1 MARASMMQPRNLL
14 IALLPP
20 LFWGVGF
27 TISKPAAAQFQPL
40 FMMLMVYTVIAVIM
54 LVTHREMPRTPWPR
68 MVIISA
74 FSVTIQGALM
84 FSALA
89 HVDATTANLVL
100 QTQVP
105 IAILLGWLILG
116 EALDARKIV
125 GTAIALAGVG
135 IVIGL
140 PQEKPPL
147 LPVLAIIL
155 AGGTWALG
163 QVLARLWS
171 QDSGLIVL
179 KGNAL
184 FGVPQLLVATLVL
197 ERDQWQ
203 SIVTA
208 TPLDW
213 FYLAFVCFIGF
224 YAAYAAWF
232 TLLKRV
238 RVDEA
243 TPFVLLMT
251 PIGVVSAVVL
261 LGEKLHWPQV
271 VGGIILLLGLAI
283 VSGVLARRMPAR

>member
-261 LGEKLHWPQV
+261 LGEQLHWPQV